1 VRILSKIILSAG
13 IAVGV
18 IASAAAQSGYPNKP
32 IKLVVPFPAG
42 SATDTVARIMAAPMS
57 TALGQPIVIDN
68 KGGADGAI
76 AAQAVARSA
85 PDGYTLFM
93 ATNSPMAAVP
103 VLHKNPPYNSL
114 TDFTPISFV
123 GRTTFY
129 LVVNSQLPVK
139 TLDELIRYAKENPG
153 KLNYASSSTT
163 GIVSM
168 AQLLSL
174 AGVKMQHIPYKGEP
188 AAMLDLVANRVQ
200 VMFSSSTNAAP
211 FIAEGKIRALAT
223 TNLSRSAQLPDV
235 PTMTEA
241 GMPRFAISPWLAV
254 FGPAG
259 MPKDIVTR
267 LNKEIVAAFERED
280 VKAQMAKQAFPAE
293 ASTPEQLEAYLRDQV
308 AIWKKTAAEAGI
320 KPQ

>member
-1 VRILSKIILSAG
+1 VRSLAKIVMIAGFALSAAG
-13 IAVGV
+13 P
-18 IASAAAQSGYPNKP
+18 AAAQSGYPNKP

-42 SATDTVARIMAAPMS
+42 SATDAVARILAAPMG
-57 TALGQPIVIDN
+57 TALGQPVIVEN

-76 AAQAVARSA
+76 AGQAVAKSA

-103 VLHKNPPYNSL
+103 VLHKNAPYNSV

-139 TLDELIRYAKENPG
+139 TLDDLLKYAKANPD

-174 AGVKMQHIPYKGEP
+174 GGVNMHHIPYKGEP
-188 AAMLDLVANRVQ
+188 AAMLDLVSNRVQ
-200 VMFSSSTNAAP
+200 AMFSSSTNAQM
-211 FIAEGKIRALAT
+211 FLRDGKIRALAT
-223 TNLSRSAQLPDV
+223 TNLSRSSAQPDV
-235 PTMTEA
+235 PTMSEA
-241 GMPRFAISPWLAV
+241 GMPQFSISPWLAL
-254 FGPAG
+254 FGPANL
-259 MPKDIVTR
+259 PKEIVDR
-267 LNKEIVAAFERED
+267 LNKEVFAAFARPD
-280 VKAQMAKQAFPAE
+280 VKEQMEKQTFPAQ
-293 ASTPEQLEAYLRDQV
+293 ASTPQELAKFLRDQLDV
-308 AIWKKTAAEAGI
+308 WQKTTAEAGI
-320 KPQ
+320 RPE